1 MVHNISKPC
10 LSLKF
15 LPWGNNAYLPLT
27 TLCTLVAFLVFVHS
41 HLPNVSTVYQGLINS
56 FTSHVSLKFCFF
68 KFFSE
73 NGDLHFPGF
82 RQGSF
87 LEHKSISFNNEL
99 NTIDVTFQT
108 NATEGLI
115 LFAADHKERGDF
127 IQLSV
132 VGGKLEFRF
141 DPGDSLVFIRSD
153 QNVNTGETITATA
166 TYV

>member
-1 MVHNISKPC
+1 M
-10 LSLKF
+10 F
-15 LPWGNNAYLPLT
+15 LQCMRANLTVSQVMYLLNS
-27 TLCTLVAFLVFVHS
+27 VFF
-41 HLPNVSTVYQGLINS
+41 N
-56 FTSHVSLKFCFF
+56 
-68 KFFSE
+68 FFSE

>member
-1 MVHNISKPC
+1 MR
-10 LSLKF
+10 
-15 LPWGNNAYLPLT
+15 
-27 TLCTLVAFLVFVHS
+27 S

-141 DPGDSLVFIRSD
+141 DPGDSLMFIRSD

>member
-1 MVHNISKPC
+1 MYLLNSV
-10 LSLKF
+10 F
-15 LPWGNNAYLPLT
+15 L
-27 TLCTLVAFLVFVHS
+27 
-41 HLPNVSTVYQGLINS
+41 
-56 FTSHVSLKFCFF
+56 FF
-68 KFFSE
+68 PE
-73 NGDLHFPGF
+73 TGDLHFPGF

-166 TYV
+166 T

>member
-1 MVHNISKPC
+1 MGSEMCIRDS
-10 LSLKF
+10 
-15 LPWGNNAYLPLT
+15 AYLPLT

-41 HLPNVSTVYQGLINS
+41 HLPNVSTVYQGLING

-153 QNVNTGETITATA
+153 PVSYTHLTLPTSDL
-166 TYV
+166 V